1 MHKLTK
7 TFLHLWISLVS
18 MAAFALGWAFVA
30 HAQKPTPLVAPQAQQ
45 AQVVVST
52 QAALEPV
59 PALDDFLNNDALQS
73 QSMPAPNIVLP
84 RLRSGGS

>member
-7 TFLHLWISLVS
+7 TVLHLWISLAS
-18 MAAFALGWAFVA
+18 IAAFALGWAFVA
-30 HAQKPTPLVAPQAQQ
+30 HAQKPAPLVAPVV
-45 AQVVVST
+45 QVAVPT
-52 QAALEPV
+52 QAALDAV
-59 PALDDFLNNDALQS
+59 PSLDDYLNNDSLQI